1 MKEPK
6 EKKNRSIKTKL
17 TFIIMVVSAFAI
29 FLTSFAS
36 VIYNFKR
43 FDSDFSKEF
52 ESITGIIGFN
62 MSAALE
68 FEDKQIGKQILDTLR
83 SNNKVLAAYIYKPN
97 GEMFSEYKRYA
108 YLPVMNEERLNNDT
122 DINKNFKVFKR
133 NIVLENKNI
142 GKIYLLA
149 DVQELRNSYINYLMV
164 VTLILLLTLIVV
176 YFISIYFQRF
186 ISNPIFNLS
195 KLVKDI
201 SYEKNY
207 SVRAIKQSNDEIG
220 YLVDKFNEMLEQIQH
235 RDEALIEAQEEL
247 EKRVAER
254 TIELKNEISE
264 RERISEILRESQ
276 QMLSLVMNNIPQAI
290 FWKDKNFKYLGC
302 NTTFAQHAGIE
313 NTDDIVG
320 KTDFDLPWEK
330 SEIQKFFESESKV
343 IIDGNPIYKEIQTLR
358 HANSKKSIIEINRVP
373 LYDSKNYIMGILGT
387 YEDITERRQL
397 EDELIKTQKLD
408 SLGILAGGIA
418 HDFNNLLTGILGN
431 ITFASSKLNTGEDI
445 TNYLK
450 KAEMASLRAKDLTK
464 QLLTFAKGGQPIK
477 KAVNLSDLLVQTVS
491 LSLRGSKIKCEYELD
506 ENLWLVEI
514 DEGQISQVINNL
526 VINADQSMPA
536 GGVIKIQAN
545 NLDNN
550 NGNIGMLKKGKYIH
564 IKIKDSGIGISDEN
578 IKKIFDPYFT
588 TKDHGSG
595 LGLAT
600 SYSVIKNHGGL
611 IEVTSKIKEGSE
623 FNIYLPANDN
633 LVILEQSN
641 NELNKNNESK
651 CGNILLMD
659 DEETIRDV
667 ANEILSKNGF
677 KFLSA
682 ENGDEA
688 IRIYKEYLDQ
698 GERIDL
704 VILDLTIPGGLGGN
718 ETLNELKKLDPDV
731 KAIVSSGYSN
741 NHVMSEYKK
750 YGFVNYLEKPYRAE
764 DLINIVTNEI
774 NPNISAYIKLL

>member
-1 MKEPK
+1 
-6 EKKNRSIKTKL
+6 
-17 TFIIMVVSAFAI
+17 
-29 FLTSFAS
+29 
-36 VIYNFKR
+36 
-43 FDSDFSKEF
+43 
-52 ESITGIIGFN
+52 
-62 MSAALE
+62 
-68 FEDKQIGKQILDTLR
+68 
-83 SNNKVLAAYIYKPN
+83 
-97 GEMFSEYKRYA
+97 
-108 YLPVMNEERLNNDT
+108 
-122 DINKNFKVFKR
+122 
-133 NIVLENKNI
+133 
-142 GKIYLLA
+142 
-149 DVQELRNSYINYLMV
+149 
-164 VTLILLLTLIVV
+164 
-176 YFISIYFQRF
+176 
-186 ISNPIFNLS
+186 
-195 KLVKDI
+195 
-201 SYEKNY
+201 
-207 SVRAIKQSNDEIG
+207 
-220 YLVDKFNEMLEQIQH
+220 
-235 RDEALIEAQEEL
+235 
-247 EKRVAER
+247 
-254 TIELKNEISE
+254 
-264 RERISEILRESQ
+264 
-276 QMLSLVMNNIPQAI
+276 
-290 FWKDKNFKYLGC
+290 
-302 NTTFAQHAGIE
+302 
-313 NTDDIVG
+313 
-320 KTDFDLPWEK
+320 
-330 SEIQKFFESESKV
+330 
-343 IIDGNPIYKEIQTLR
+343 
-358 HANSKKSIIEINRVP
+358 
-373 LYDSKNYIMGILGT
+373 
-387 YEDITERRQL
+387 
-397 EDELIKTQKLD
+397 
-408 SLGILAGGIA
+408 
-418 HDFNNLLTGILGN
+418 
-431 ITFASSKLNTGEDI
+431 
-445 TNYLK
+445 
-450 KAEMASLRAKDLTK
+450 
-464 QLLTFAKGGQPIK
+464 
-477 KAVNLSDLLVQTVS
+477 
-491 LSLRGSKIKCEYELD
+491 
-506 ENLWLVEI
+506 
-514 DEGQISQVINNL
+514 
-526 VINADQSMPA
+526 MPA